1 MRPILFSLGSL
12 NFYSYGFFTA
22 LGFVA
27 AGFLIDYL
35 ARKKKLIT
43 SKHREF
49 FLIDTLLL
57 ILVVGIVVARA
68 SFYLLYSVILQ
79 GNASATSIAS
89 ITSLQTAGFI
99 FLPGL
104 LAGFITLAWWL
115 RRHQL
120 FSLVWFDIMMPG
132 IFVAFGLS
140 EIGGYLNDGLIV
152 HLAGLLGSIL
162 MAGVS
167 YLLVRYEKRM
177 GTAFLYSLVG
187 LFIFLFFLGFWR
199 IERVDL
205 IGLNI
210 TQWTSLLGLIA
221 VSGGLRRHRTVNS

>member
-27 AGFLIDYL
+27 AGILTDYL

-49 FLIDTLLL
+49 FLIDTLLI
-57 ILVVGIVVARA
+57 ILVVGILVARI
-68 SFYLLYSVILQ
+68 SYFLLYTLVLND
-79 GNASATSIAS
+79 GGVGGLFDGWHT
-89 ITSLQTAGFI
+89 TGFL

-104 LAGFITLAWWL
+104 VAGFVALVWWL
-115 RRHQL
+115 RRHDL
-120 FSLVWFDIMMPG
+120 FSLVWLDIMMPG

-140 EIGGYLNDGLIV
+140 EIGGYLNDRQIV

-167 YLLVRYEKRM
+167 YLLVRYEKKM
-177 GTAFLYSLVG
+177 GIAFLYSLIG

-199 IERVDL
+199 IEKID
-205 IGLNI
+205 
-210 TQWTSLLGLIA
+210 LLGLNLTQWASVLGLAA
-221 VSGGLRRHRTVNS
+221 VSGGLRRFHKKTV